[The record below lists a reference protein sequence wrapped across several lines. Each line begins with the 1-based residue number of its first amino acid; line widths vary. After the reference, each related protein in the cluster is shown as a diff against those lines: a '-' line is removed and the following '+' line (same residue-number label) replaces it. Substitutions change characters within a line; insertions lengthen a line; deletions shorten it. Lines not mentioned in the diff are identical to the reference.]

1 MKDDKNMDVNRL
13 KIAFLTASD
22 AQDKKS
28 RSGTLYYMGQALQKH
43 CGDVYYLGP
52 LNTRMENLTRWFNN
66 VSLKLFKK
74 TYSYDHSILLSI
86 SYARIIKRILRE
98 ESFDLI
104 FAPVASTE
112 IVFIDTEIPIV
123 YTSDATFA
131 LISDYYPDY
140 FSRQFFLS
148 RMEGDYIEK
157 SAIRKADLI
166 LYPSKWAAQSAI
178 KDYKSDKSKVKVIP
192 FGANIDEPPSKIII
206 ESKKKQGNCNLLF
219 LGVDWKR
226 KGGRI
231 AFETLLELE
240 KLGFI
245 AELTVCGCIPPEEC
259 SHDRMTVIPF
269 LDKNDKVQS
278 KELNELFLN
287 SDFLLLPTRSEAYGV
302 VFCEA
307 NAFGLPVITTDTG
320 GVSSV
325 IESGKNGFILPMNAE
340 GSDYAKLI
348 KEIYLHDEKYYKL
361 VLSSREIFDEKLN
374 WDAWAINVNKLI
386 KKII

>member
-1 MKDDKNMDVNRL
+1 MDENRL
-13 KIAFLTASD
+13 KIAFLTATNPR
-22 AQDKKS
+22 DKKS

-52 LNTRMENLTRWFNN
+52 LDTKMENLTKWFNDI
-66 VSLKLFKK
+66 SIKLFKK
-74 TYSYDHSILLSI
+74 NYSYEHSILLSR
-86 SYARIIKRILRE
+86 SYARIIKHKLRE

-112 IVFIDTEIPIV
+112 IVFLNTEIPIV
-123 YTSDATFA
+123 YTSDSTFA
-131 LISDYYPDY
+131 LNSDYYPDY
-140 FSRQFFLS
+140 FSKQIVLS
-148 RMEGDYIEK
+148 KMEGDYIEK

-166 LYPSKWAAQSAI
+166 LYPSSWAAHSAI
-178 KDYKSDKSKVKVIP
+178 KDYKSDKSKVYIIP
-192 FGANIDEPPSKIII
+192 FGANIDESPSKKIIMD
-206 ESKKKQGNCNLLF
+206 KKKSGNCKLLF

-226 KGGRI
+226 KGGEI

-240 KLGFI
+240 TMGFI
-245 AELTVCGCIPPEEC
+245 AELTVCGCIPPKKC
-259 SHDRMTVIPF
+259 VHDRMTVIPF

-278 KELNELFLN
+278 KELNNLFLK

-325 IESGKNGFILPMNAE
+325 IESGKNGFMLPINAK
-340 GSDYAKLI
+340 GIDYAKLI
-348 KEIYLHDEKYYKL
+348 KDIYQDDEKYYGL
-361 VLSSREIFDEKLN
+361 VLSSRETFEEKLN
-374 WDAWAINVNKLI
+374 WDSWAKTVCKLI
-386 KKII
+386 NRIV

>member
-1 MKDDKNMDVNRL
+1 MDENRI
-13 KIAFLTASD
+13 KIAFLTATN
-22 AQDKKS
+22 ARDKKV

-52 LNTRMENLTRWFNN
+52 LNTKMEKLARWFNN
-66 VSLKLFKK
+66 VSIKLFKK
-74 TYSYDHSILLSI
+74 NYSYEHSILLSK
-86 SYARIIKRILRE
+86 SYARIVKRKLRE

-112 IVFIDTEIPIV
+112 IGFLNTEIPIV
-123 YTSDATFA
+123 YTADATFA

-140 FSRQFFLS
+140 FTGQIVLS
-148 RMEGDYIEK
+148 RMESDFIEK
-157 SAIRKADLI
+157 SAIQKADLI

-178 KDYKSDKSKVKVIP
+178 RDYKSNKSKVHIIP
-192 FGANIDEPPSKIII
+192 FGANIDEAPSKNIIKG
-206 ESKKKQGNCNLLF
+206 KKKSGNCKLLF

-226 KGGRI
+226 KGGEI
-231 AFETLLELE
+231 AFETLLELD
-240 KLGFI
+240 KMGFI
-245 AELTVCGCIPPEEC
+245 AELTVCGCVPPEDC
-259 SHDRMTVIPF
+259 VHDRMTVIPF
-269 LDKNDKVQS
+269 LDKNDEVQS
-278 KELNELFLN
+278 KKLNELFFN

-325 IESGKNGFILPMNAE
+325 IESGRNGFMLPIGAT
-340 GSDYAKLI
+340 GIDYAELI
-348 KEIYLHDEKYYKL
+348 KDIYVDDDKYYEL

-374 WDAWAINVNKLI
+374 WDSWAKTVCKLI
-386 KKII
+386 KRI